1 MTTFKNR
8 FKRRGWWKRIYK
20 PAEADLKEAFADG
33 AACAQDGSAWCE
45 DGVLH
50 GPGADR
56 FFFQQQTNAAR
67 VLDDVEEDTAPLV
80 QELSPLLARYQG
92 YLEQYLEADRKL
104 QEAETLH
111 ENAQDPRAK
120 NQTRFDRDLKT
131 KERDALFAKLEDLR
145 VQAEEGG
152 LSELRNIQAKRLGEA
167 YEHRAH
173 MDHLMSYFLRGVA
186 SVCGKSAESAKQD
199 GRWTQ
204 DVIDRY
210 IAQLEG
216 GAEDGRWNMDFTR
229 HLGHVREKDAAGP
242 VSPVAKVA

>member
-33 AACAQDGSAWCE
+33 AACAQDGSAWFE

-92 YLEQYLEADRKL
+92 YLEQYLEAAPQASGSRNAPRKRTGP
-104 QEAETLH
+104 A
-111 ENAQDPRAK
+111 R
-120 NQTRFDRDLKT
+120 
-131 KERDALFAKLEDLR
+131 
-145 VQAEEGG
+145 EEP
-152 LSELRNIQAKRLGEA
+152 
-167 YEHRAH
+167 
-173 MDHLMSYFLRGVA
+173 D
-186 SVCGKSAESAKQD
+186 
-199 GRWTQ
+199 T
-204 DVIDRY
+204 
-210 IAQLEG
+210 
-216 GAEDGRWNMDFTR
+216 
-229 HLGHVREKDAAGP
+229 VR
-242 VSPVAKVA
+242 